1 MKGFNSILGL
11 LKLIILNVGIAA
23 ALFAVGVGLQLAW
36 DDGAEFLELVE
47 NLLLSDTLINVH
59 DKKICLLVELV
70 LPLGLRLDDS
80 EGKTHESLVIHL
92 S

>member
-1 MKGFNSILGL
+1 MTAPNSW
-11 LKLIILNVGIAA
+11 K
-23 ALFAVGVGLQLAW
+23 
-36 DDGAEFLELVE
+36 
-47 NLLLSDTLINVH
+47 LSDTLINVH

-80 EGKTHESLVIHL
+80 EGETHESLVIHL